1 MSRLEARPAP
11 SRAMM
16 LASPLIAA
24 LAMLATGSLLF
35 LSLGQEPLH
44 AFYVYFIKPLTSEYG
59 MGELLLKAT
68 PLILCGVG
76 LAIGFRANV
85 HNIGADG
92 QLTMGA
98 VAAGWVALQ
107 FDGVEAPGLQPMV
120 LPLMILAGALGGL
133 AWAAVPALLR
143 TRFNTSEILV
153 SLMLVYVAYLFLGYL
168 VHGPLRDPAGFNFPQ
183 SKMFGE
189 SATLPLLVEGLR
201 VNAAFPLS
209 LLAVLGAWFFC
220 RHTFAGYRM
229 QVSGMAPAA
238 ALYAGF
244 SEPKNV
250 WLAFMVSGALAGVA
264 GVGEVA
270 GPLGQLQ
277 PSVSPGYG
285 FAAIIVAYVGRLH
298 PLGVLL
304 ASLLMSL
311 LYIGGES
318 AQIELQLPS
327 AITGL
332 FQGLLL
338 FYLLAA
344 DLFIHYRFKPR
355 TRPTPTTP
363 PATGPSASFATE
375 TAPHES

>member
-1 MSRLEARPAP
+1 MSRLEARLEP

-24 LAMLATGSLLF
+24 FAMLLTSSVLF
-35 LSLGQEPLH
+35 YMLGQDPLH
-44 AFYVYFIKPLTSEYG
+44 AFYVYFIQPAASIYG
-59 MGELLLKAT
+59 VGELLLKAT
-68 PLILCGVG
+68 PLILCGIG
-76 LAIGFRANV
+76 LALGFRANV
-85 HNIGADG
+85 ANIGADG

-98 VAAGWVALQ
+98 IAAGCVALY
-107 FDGVEAPGLQPMV
+107 FDGVEAWWV
-120 LPLMILAGALGGL
+120 LPLMLLAGALGGM
-133 AWAAVPALLR
+133 AWAAIPALLR

-153 SLMLVYVAYLFLGYL
+153 SLMLVYVAYLYLSYL

-183 SKMFGE
+183 SKMFGD
-189 SATLPLLVEGLR
+189 SALLPLLVEGLR
-201 VNAAFPLS
+201 VNAALIIA
-209 LLAVLGAWFFC
+209 LVLAVAAWFFC
-220 RHTFAGYRM
+220 ARTFAGYRM
-229 QVSGMAPAA
+229 QVSGMAPMAA
-238 ALYAGF
+238 VYAGF
-244 SEPKNV
+244 SERRNV
-250 WLAFMVSGALAGVA
+250 WGAFLISGALAGLA

-270 GPLGQLQ
+270 GPIGQLQ

-298 PLGVLL
+298 PLGVVL

-311 LYIGGES
+311 LYIGGETV
-318 AQIELQLPS
+318 QIELQLPN

-355 TRPTPTTP
+355 KR
-363 PATGPSASFATE
+363 ANAVLKGEAA
-375 TAPHES
+375 

>member
-35 LSLGQEPLH
+35 LFLGQEPLH
-44 AFYVYFIKPLTSEYG
+44 AFYVYFVKPLTSEYG
-59 MGELLLKAT
+59 IGELLLKAT

-98 VAAGWVALQ
+98 VAAGWVALH
-107 FDGVEAPGLQPMV
+107 FDGVDAAWL
-120 LPLMILAGALGGL
+120 LPLMIVAGALGGL
-133 AWAAVPALLR
+133 AWAALPALLR

-183 SKMFGE
+183 SKMFGD
-189 SATLPLLVEGLR
+189 AALLPLLKEGLR
-201 VNAAFPLS
+201 VNAAFLLS
-209 LLAVLGAWFFC
+209 LVAVAGAWFFC

-250 WLAFMVSGALAGVA
+250 WFAFMVSGALAGVA

-355 TRPTPTTP
+355 TRHIEPVAASSND
-363 PATGPSASFATE
+363 PAVPLE
-375 TAPHES
+375 TAHES

>member
-1 MSRLEARPAP
+1 MSRLEARPEP

-24 LAMLATGSLLF
+24 LAMLISGSVLF
-35 LSLGQEPLH
+35 LFLGQEPLH
-44 AFYVYFIKPLTSEYG
+44 AFYVYFIKPATTLYG
-59 MGELLLKAT
+59 VGELLLKAT

-76 LAIGFRANV
+76 LALGFRANV
-85 HNIGADG
+85 ANIGADG

-98 VAAGWVALQ
+98 IAAGSVALY
-107 FDGVEAPGLQPMV
+107 FDGVEASWV
-120 LPLMILAGALGGL
+120 LPLMIVAGALGGM
-133 AWAAVPALLR
+133 AWAAIPALLR

-153 SLMLVYVAYLFLGYL
+153 SLMLVYVAYLYLSYL

-183 SKMFGE
+183 SKMFGD
-189 SATLPLLVEGLR
+189 SAMLPLLVEGLR
-201 VNAAFPLS
+201 VNAALPLS
-209 LLAVLGAWFFC
+209 LVVVAAAWFFC
-220 RHTFAGYRM
+220 TRTFAGYRM

-238 ALYAGF
+238 AAYAGF
-244 SEPKNV
+244 SEPRNV
-250 WLAFMVSGALAGVA
+250 WAAFLISGALAGIA

-298 PLGVLL
+298 PVGVLL
-304 ASLLMSL
+304 SALLMSL
-311 LYIGGES
+311 LYIGGET

-355 TRPTPTTP
+355 KRAIPHLAPDAAPAGDTP
-363 PATGPSASFATE
+363 A
-375 TAPHES
+375 